1 MKIIRYFFRG
11 RRDCYF
17 VKNHNIKQF
26 SNLFDRVIRNEIHNV
41 YKVQGWWQ
49 NLLNLFDR
57 VIRNEIH
64 NVYKVQGWWQ
74 NLLYLKGK
82 IILLATIYSFISL
95 EGEEIVTL
103 WNIAILTL
111 SWRRFPSYR
120 NQSIDLQSKSV
131 NWFLYDRELRHE
143 RVNQFHGV
151 KIENVLQY

>member
-49 NLLNLFDR
+49 NLL
-57 VIRNEIH
+57 
-64 NVYKVQGWWQ
+64 
-74 NLLYLKGK
+74 YLRGN

-95 EGEEIVTL
+95 GGEIVTL

-131 NWFLYDRELRHE
+131 NWFLYDRKLRHE